1 MCNGKLIYVTVKD
14 VDSSAPPLHD
24 SHFVMCILD
33 LETMGP
39 KHACF
44 KRHTAGFRNC
54 SDVKQAVGCDWDHV
68 C

>member
-1 MCNGKLIYVTVKD
+1 MCNGKLIYVSVKD

-33 LETMGP
+33 LGTMGP
-39 KHACF
+39 KHAM
-44 KRHTAGFRNC
+44 
-54 SDVKQAVGCDWDHV
+54 AVGCDWDHV